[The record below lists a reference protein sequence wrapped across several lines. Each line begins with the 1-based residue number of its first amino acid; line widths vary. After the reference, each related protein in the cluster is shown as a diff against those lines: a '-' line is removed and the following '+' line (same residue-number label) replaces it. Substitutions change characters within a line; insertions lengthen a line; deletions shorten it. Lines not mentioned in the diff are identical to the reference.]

1 MFNFD
6 LQSTDGDAR
15 TGLLSTPHGD
25 IQTPIFMPVGT
36 QGTVKALSPD
46 DLKDCGSQI
55 ILGNTY
61 HLMLRPGSELVK
73 EMGGLHKFM
82 HWDGPILTDSGGF
95 QVFSLA
101 ASKPRGKRST
111 QSDTPTDLVKIDEE
125 GVTFRSYLD
134 GSKRRM
140 TPEVSMKIQM
150 DLGSDIIMAFDQC
163 PPGQSNRDDVQK
175 AMDRTNRWLKRCK
188 SYLDENQVTAQT
200 LFGIVQ
206 GGIYT
211 DLREQH
217 AKEISTVPLD
227 GYAIGGLSVGE
238 AKEDMWP
245 ALEATT
251 SNLPTDKPRYLMGVG
266 TPMDLLDG
274 IKRGVDMFD
283 CVMPT
288 RNARN
293 GTLFTSEGK
302 VSIKRSGYKLDK
314 SPLDSKCKCYTCKT
328 FTKAY
333 LRHLFVAEELL
344 FYRLASL
351 HNIRF
356 YLDLVKEARL
366 AIQEKRFGALYCHF
380 SSLML

>member
-1 MFNFD
+1 MFKFE
-6 LQSTDGDAR
+6 LQHTDGSAR
-15 TGLLSTPHGD
+15 AGTLSTPHGD

-36 QGTVKALSPD
+36 QGTVKALCPD
-46 DLKDCGSQI
+46 DLKNCGSQI

-61 HLMLRPGSELVK
+61 HLMLRPGSKLVK

-82 HWDGPILTDSGGF
+82 NWNGPILTDSGGF

-101 ASKPRGKRST
+101 SSAPRGKR
-111 QSDTPTDLVKIDEE
+111 DNPDGPRNLVEIDEE

-140 TPEVSMKIQM
+140 TPEVSMQIQM

-163 PPGQSNRDDVQK
+163 PPGQSDRDTVLG
-175 AMDRTNRWLKRCK
+175 AMDRTNRWLKRCND
-188 SYLDENQVTAQT
+188 YLSKNDVENQT

-217 AKEISTVPLD
+217 AKEIASIPLA

-245 ALEATT
+245 ALKATT
-251 SNLPTDKPRYLMGVG
+251 DHLPTDKPRYLMGVG

-293 GTLFTSEGK
+293 GTLFTSVGK
-302 VSIKRSGYKLDK
+302 ISIKRSEYKLDA
-314 SPLDSKCKCYTCKT
+314 SPLDSQCKCYTCKT

-351 HNIRF
+351 HNIHF
-356 YLDLVKEARL
+356 YQKNMCD
-366 AIQEKRFGALYCHF
+366 
-380 SSLML
+380 